1 MKTTMELFPVS
12 KEVNVS
18 AFYFRS
24 NAATMKSF
32 PKQIELDGRQVSFGD
47 GLSYLVQKGQQ
58 IVRLF
63 DMTDGN
69 NTYRLRHAGNQWTL
83 VGMRAG
89 A

>member
-12 KEVNVS
+12 KEINVS
-18 AFYFRS
+18 AFYFK
-24 NAATMKSF
+24 NGVAAMKSF
-32 PKQIELDGRQVSFGD
+32 PKQIELDNTQVSFAD

-69 NTYRLRHAGNQWTL
+69 NTYRLRHVGNQWTL

-89 A
+89 I